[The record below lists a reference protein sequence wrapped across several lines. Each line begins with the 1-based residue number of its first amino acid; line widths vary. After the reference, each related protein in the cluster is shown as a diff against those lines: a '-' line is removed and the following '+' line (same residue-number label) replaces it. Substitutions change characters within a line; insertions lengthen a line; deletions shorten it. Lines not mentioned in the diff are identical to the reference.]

1 MLVETVTE
9 TRVVVDWA
17 SVAAELEPMVM
28 DRMRDSY
35 DHWDDIGMR
44 AMVVA
49 DAADGLRV
57 CEMLATGS
65 SKGVNEYL
73 WNMDTAPREE
83 IVMMI
88 ESITGSAAAVNQ
100 LYYL

>member
-1 MLVETVTE
+1 MQAI
-9 TRVVVDWA
+9 DWQA
-17 SVAAELEPMVM
+17 VAAKLEPMIM
-28 DRMRDSY
+28 ARMRDSY
-35 DHWDDIGMR
+35 DHWDEVSMR
-44 AMVVA
+44 QMVVA

-65 SKGVNEYL
+65 SKGVNDLL

-88 ESITGSAAAVNQ
+88 ESITGSRAVVQ
-100 LYYL
+100 ELYHL